1 MFNLFCTL
9 PALPAAKPQPI
20 PLRCMKVPPLPV
32 TPNRAVVYART
43 ADRHVGVLETQ
54 YNSVLAAARED
65 GCIVVDAAIEHRP
78 GSSLRKPGLL
88 RLLKVIRKGEA
99 NVLYVQDLS
108 RLHGSPFWL
117 YLLFCWM
124 QDHNAKMLRWPV
136 TSAIP
141 YIMTCTLSKNS
152 LSVPPERGGMCHGS
166 FE

>member
-65 GCIVVDAAIEHRP
+65 GCIVVDAAIEHCP
-78 GSSLRKPGLL
+78 GNSLKKPGLL
-88 RLLKVIRKGEA
+88 RLLKLVRKGEA

-108 RLHGSPFWL
+108 RLHSSPFWL

-124 QDHNAKMLRWPV
+124 QDHNAKIITTACDIR
-136 TSAIP
+136 
-141 YIMTCTLSKNS
+141 YS
-152 LSVPPERGGMCHGS
+152 LHYDLHIEQKLLERAARKGRDVPWIV
-166 FE
+166 

>member
-9 PALPAAKPQPI
+9 PALPAAESQPI
-20 PLRCMKVPPLPV
+20 PLRCIKVPPLPV

-65 GCIVVDAAIEHRP
+65 GCIVVDAAIEHCP
-78 GSSLRKPGLL
+78 GNSLKKPGLL
-88 RLLKVIRKGEA
+88 RLLKLVRKGEA
-99 NVLYVQDLS
+99 NV
-108 RLHGSPFWL
+108 
-117 YLLFCWM
+117 
-124 QDHNAKMLRWPV
+124 LRWPV